1 MDKYIIRKGLE
12 KEDEIISQNFHKM
25 WLDIGIN
32 ESDLEDNWME
42 ITLDKIKKDRKD
54 LKLTTI
60 VILNINNNKETIIGS
75 AVCQIYNT
83 NSLHPHIIKYKTL
96 QSGYIWGVYIKP
108 KHRNKGLAK
117 KLINECNNYCKE
129 IGCSEVKLWG
139 SIKGIPVYKKCG
151 YKFINDGIQEMIL
164 NLKNNH

>member
-12 KEDEIISQNFHKM
+12 KEDEIISQNFYKM

-32 ESDLEDNWME
+32 ESDFENNWME
-42 ITLDKIKKDRKD
+42 ITLDKIKKDRKN

-60 VILNINNNKETIIGS
+60 VILDINNKETIIGS

-83 NSLHPHIIKYKTL
+83 NSLHPHIIKYTTL
-96 QSGYIWGVYIKP
+96 QSGYIWGVYINP

-129 IGCSEVKLWG
+129 IGWHTRND
-139 SIKGIPVYKKCG
+139 IK
-151 YKFINDGIQEMIL
+151 F
-164 NLKNNH
+164 

>member
-12 KEDEIISQNFHKM
+12 KEDEIISQNFYKM
-25 WLDIGIN
+25 WLDIGIK
-32 ESDLEDNWME
+32 ESDFEDNWME
-42 ITLDKIKKDRKD
+42 ITLDKIKKDRKI

-83 NSLHPHIIKYKTL
+83 NSLHPHIIKYTTL
-96 QSGYIWGVYIKP
+96 QYGYIWGVYIKP

-117 KLINECNNYCKE
+117 KLIMNVIIIVKKLVVQMSNY
-129 IGCSEVKLWG
+129 GD
-139 SIKGIPVYKKCG
+139 P
-151 YKFINDGIQEMIL
+151 
-164 NLKNNH
+164 